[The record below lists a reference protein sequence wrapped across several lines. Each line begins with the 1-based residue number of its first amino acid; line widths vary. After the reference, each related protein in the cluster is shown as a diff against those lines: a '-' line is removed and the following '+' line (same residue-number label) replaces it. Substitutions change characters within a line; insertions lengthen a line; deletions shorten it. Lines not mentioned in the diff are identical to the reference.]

1 MNIFYLDEDVTKAA
15 QYHNDKHCV
24 KMILEYAQLLC
35 TAHRVLDGQRMVI
48 TTDKGR
54 KKTIH
59 KHPNP
64 NLDNILYGA
73 GWLQH
78 PSAIWARASKANYEY
93 LYALFNAL
101 CTEYTHRYGK
111 IHLTYQKLNDILK
124 HPPQNIDFVKQF
136 TQPTPAMPD
145 DVKNADSKTAYRDY
159 YNKYK
164 QHLDLW
170 TKRERPEWIKLN
182 EIS

>member
-1 MNIFYLDEDVTKAA
+1 
-15 QYHNDKHCV
+15 
-24 KMILEYAQLLC
+24 MILEYAQLLC

-93 LYALFNAL
+93 LYALF
-101 CTEYTHRYGK
+101 K
-111 IHLTYQKLNDILK
+111 I
-124 HPPQNIDFVKQF
+124 
-136 TQPTPAMPD
+136 
-145 DVKNADSKTAYRDY
+145 
-159 YNKYK
+159 
-164 QHLDLW
+164 
-170 TKRERPEWIKLN
+170 
-182 EIS
+182 